1 MFNAKCL
8 LILTLL
14 LTSVYFYGCS
24 ETTNPV
30 VEEPV
35 VEEPVVEEPTIEPIA
50 NPVVEEPV
58 VEINFCSVGD
68 VLQPGESCLDGTGDA
83 FTVLEDGFGQ
93 YLFFNVGKSINL
105 FGNINGKV
113 RTFSAEKQDDGTWK
127 ILSVTPKE

>member
-30 VEEPV
+30 VEEPTI
-35 VEEPVVEEPTIEPIA
+35 EPIANPVVEEPTIEPIA

-58 VEINFCSVGD
+58 VVNNFCSVGD

-93 YLFFNVGKSINL
+93 YLFLKAGKSINF
-105 FGNINGKV
+105 FGPGN
-113 RTFSAEKQDDGTWK
+113 TFSAEKQDDGTWK

>member
-35 VEEPVVEEPTIEPIA
+35 VEEPTIEPIA
-50 NPVVEEPV
+50 NPIVEEPV
-58 VEINFCSVGD
+58 VENNFCSVGD

-83 FTVLEDGFGQ
+83 FTVLEDGRGR
-93 YLFFNVGKSINL
+93 YLFFNVGEGINL